1 MPDQELRLFVAL
13 ELPAPILDALA
24 QTQDALQA
32 QMPRRA
38 VRWVRGE
45 GIHLTLKFL
54 GETPARQREPIAA
67 AVAAACAGHG
77 PLTLRA
83 AGLGC
88 FPNPAR
94 PRVVWVGLEGDL
106 AALGALQR
114 AVESALEPL
123 GFRPEG
129 RPFSP
134 HLTLG
139 RVRDDVSSADV
150 KAAGQV
156 VAAATVGTLGEW
168 TADAVS
174 LMRSDLRREGAVY
187 TCLAATPLK
196 G

>member
-13 ELPAPILDALA
+13 ELPKSILDALA
-24 QTQDALQA
+24 RAQDALQE

-54 GETPARQREPIAA
+54 GETPAHQREPIAL
-67 AVAAACAGHG
+67 AVAEATAGHG

-106 AALGALQR
+106 GALGALQR
-114 AVESALEPL
+114 SMESALEPL

-139 RVRDDVSSADV
+139 RVRDDVASADV